1 MTKLFVV
8 FSTKAGFNSATL
20 GKEYDNNS
28 IVFIKDTKEIWAKGV
43 LFPAVTFDI
52 TEYAKVDA
60 LGDYYTKAE
69 MDAELAKKLDAA
81 IAASL
86 YVTKEYA
93 EETYLKV
100 HQSLEN
106 YYTKAEVD
114 GLIEG
119 VDVSEQLVAY
129 PDAAEYVST
138 SKEIQFKHNGTV
150 LTGMTI
156 DATAFIKDG
165 MVSNVEVKEGN
176 LEITFNEDSGKE
188 TIKVAISDIFNA
200 SNYYTKTEVDG
211 ELAKKVDVSAYT
223 EDKATFETK
232 ANAEATYVTK
242 TYAEETYLKEHQSL
256 AEYAK
261 SADVTSEISDA
272 VDGLSDEID
281 GKFEGY
287 YTQEEVDAMFEW
299 GEY

>member
-1 MTKLFVV
+1 MVNRFVV
-8 FSTKAGFNSATL
+8 FATKEGFSKATL
-20 GKEYDNNS
+20 GKEYDSNS
-28 IVFIKDTKEIWAKGV
+28 IVFIKDTKEIWAKNV
-43 LFPAVTFDI
+43 FFPAVNFDI
-52 TEYAKVDA
+52 A
-60 LGDYYTKAE
+60 DYYTKSE
-69 MDAELAKKLDAA
+69 IDAELAKKLDSVL
-81 IAASL
+81 AASL

-106 YYTKAEVD
+106 YYTKSEVD

-129 PDAAEYVST
+129 PDAAEYISD
-138 SKEIQFKHNGTV
+138 SKQIQFKHNGSV
-150 LTGMTI
+150 LTAMTI

-165 MVSNVEVKEGN
+165 MVSGVEVKDGN

-200 SNYYTKTEVDG
+200 SNYFTKAEVEA

-256 AEYAK
+256 DEYAK
-261 SADVTSEISDA
+261 KTEVTAEIAEA
-272 VDGLSDEID
+272 VDGLASEEYVDEQL
-281 GKFEGY
+281 EGY
-287 YTQEEVDAMFEW
+287 YTKEEVDALFEW

>member
-1 MTKLFVV
+1 MVNRFVV
-8 FSTKAGFNSATL
+8 FATKEGFSKATL
-20 GKEYDNNS
+20 GKEYDSNS
-28 IVFIKDTKEIWAKGV
+28 IVFIKDTKEIWAKNV
-43 LFPAVTFDI
+43 FFPAVNFDI
-52 TEYAKVDA
+52 A
-60 LGDYYTKAE
+60 DYYTKSE
-69 MDAELAKKLDAA
+69 IDAELAKKLDSVL
-81 IAASL
+81 AASL

-106 YYTKAEVD
+106 YYTKSEVD

-119 VDVSEQLVAY
+119 VDVSDQLVDLFDGAKY
-129 PDAAEYVST
+129 DSE
-138 SKEIQFKHNGTV
+138 SKKIQFTHDGTV
-150 LTGMTI
+150 KAEI

-165 MVSNVEVKEGN
+165 MVSGVEVKDGN

-200 SNYYTKTEVDG
+200 SNYFTKAEVEA

-256 AEYAK
+256 DEYAK
-261 SADVTSEISDA
+261 KTEVTAEIAEA
-272 VDGLSDEID
+272 VDGLASEEYVDEQL
-281 GKFEGY
+281 EGY
-287 YTQEEVDAMFEW
+287 YTKEEVDALFEW